1 MPKTILIVDDS
12 ESIRTILKLTL
23 KFKGYNVLEA
33 EDGEKGYEI
42 LKKSEC
48 DLLISD
54 VAMPKMT
61 GTELLNKVRRELKN
75 ETLPIIICTAEK
87 SANEEDFIARGAN
100 KLLKKPVSP
109 NDLMKIVQNL
119 VSP

>member
-12 ESIRTILKLTL
+12 ESIRTILKITL
-23 KFKGYNVLEA
+23 QFKGYNVLEA

-42 LKKSEC
+42 LKQTEC
-48 DLLISD
+48 DLVISD
-54 VAMPKMT
+54 VAMPRMT
-61 GTELLNKVRRELKN
+61 GTELLAKVRKELKN

-87 SANEEDFIARGAN
+87 SASEEEFLARGAN
-100 KLLKKPVSP
+100 KLLRKPVSP
-109 NDLMKIVQNL
+109 AELMKIVQNL